1 MSLCLSQLILCK
13 FTVRE
18 MRQRLIAK
26 PSLGLGPGLDLA
38 LREKPIEV
46 VAEPHVEASVIKAR
60 HLEVD
65 LAVLEPRKDA
75 HGGEPFR
82 SA

>member
-1 MSLCLSQLILCK
+1 
-13 FTVRE
+13 
-18 MRQRLIAK
+18 
-26 PSLGLGPGLDLA
+26 
-38 LREKPIEV
+38 V